1 VQLATLE
8 GVDPHTAERMLPCG
22 TGRRADRHLSENV
35 RMGTICVYAPASRVD
50 WDVSVGA
57 S

>member
-1 VQLATLE
+1 
-8 GVDPHTAERMLPCG
+8 MLPCG